1 MDTIIQML
9 LNYGTLGL
17 SLAAFTESFISPIP
31 PDILLVSLALAAPP
45 KAIYYGLVATG
56 ASVAGGCLGY
66 ALGHRFGP
74 PMLKRFVAP
83 RYLERIHRLIE
94 KYGAWAIFL
103 GALAPI
109 PYKFISITAGAL
121 RIPLPVFLAA
131 SLFGRAKRFLLEGIL
146 IYYYGPQALSFVQN
160 FSAHTS
166 SIVAMAIAL
175 ALISVVYWKIRA
187 RKMAP
192 SSD

>member
-17 SLAAFTESFISPIP
+17 ALAAFTESFLSPIL
-31 PDILLVSLALAAPP
+31 PDVLLVPLALAAPQ

-56 ASVAGGCLGY
+56 ASIVGGCFGY
-66 ALGHRFGP
+66 ALGHKFGP
-74 PMLKRFVAP
+74 PALKRFVASC
-83 RYLERIHRLIE
+83 YLERIHRLIE
-94 KYGAWAIFL
+94 KHGAWAIFL

-121 RIPLPVFLAA
+121 RVPLPVFLAA

-160 FSAHTS
+160 FSAHTGS
-166 SIVAMAIAL
+166 VIAISIAL
-175 ALISVVYWKIRA
+175 ALISMVYWKTCA